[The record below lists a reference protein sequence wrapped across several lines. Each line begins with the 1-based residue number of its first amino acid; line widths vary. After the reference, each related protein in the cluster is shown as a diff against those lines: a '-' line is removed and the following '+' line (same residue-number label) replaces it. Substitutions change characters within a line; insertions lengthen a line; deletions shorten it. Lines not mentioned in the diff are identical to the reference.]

1 MTEDQ
6 ERCMKLAK
14 PMLGDFY
21 EIWHH
26 AFDNYQEYP
35 VEFTAEHDDTTGG
48 ELYPRAC
55 VDRARPA
62 VRWQKRLQA
71 VSYPGIEASSVQKS
85 PSLALKK
92 GRCRRSPS
100 KLSNRTTENL

>member
-1 MTEDQ
+1 MIEDQ

-35 VEFTAEHDDTTGG
+35 VEFTADITIERRRTISARMRGPSSSDDLMAKTSTS
-48 ELYPRAC
+48 C
-55 VDRARPA
+55 I
-62 VRWQKRLQA
+62 
-71 VSYPGIEASSVQKS
+71 VSEDCGFFY
-85 PSLALKK
+85 
-92 GRCRRSPS
+92 
-100 KLSNRTTENL
+100 TEITWSGA

>member
-35 VEFTAEHDDTTGG
+35 VEFTAEHDDTTAANCIRAHAWTDSSGG
-48 ELYPRAC
+48 SMAKTATSC
-55 VDRARPA
+55 I
-62 VRWQKRLQA
+62 
-71 VSYPGIEASSVQKS
+71 VSGD
-85 PSLALKK
+85 
-92 GRCRRSPS
+92 
-100 KLSNRTTENL
+100 